1 MVAAGLAAAELEA
14 VVTGVAALAA
24 AATAMEVAEKVAG
37 MVEGV
42 TAEAGRVEEAKEE
55 EARGVA
61 MVEQMVVVAKA
72 LAEAAMVAH
81 GQRLP

>member
-1 MVAAGLAAAELEA
+1 MAFI
-14 VVTGVAALAA
+14 
-24 AATAMEVAEKVAG
+24 VAG